1 MMARRMIGRLRDD
14 GRMVDG
20 SGGWEVDNRSPEN
33 REVRKIGEKVEQR
46 VICQTNSSDVRGQKK
61 EGNKGFPTDQQSREL
76 VKKWVRY
83 DENKK

>member
-33 REVRKIGEKVEQR
+33 REVRTYLE
-46 VICQTNSSDVRGQKK
+46 GQVLRK
-61 EGNKGFPTDQQSREL
+61 EIT
-76 VKKWVRY
+76 
-83 DENKK
+83 